1 MEPIEEKVSQEDLG
15 PYYKCYSEPD
25 VLALRDS
32 LDKYVA
38 GSDEGMEFVIE
49 PHHLPDVPSG
59 LKSFD
64 KDMLKSRFIV
74 FNLAPGLMGGRIISI
89 IFPEF
94 PAKVLDCWIYRL
106 ADGSYDFRGIWQN
119 LYFDEEKMKVIRE
132 VFKEQ
137 LADQEHAL

>member
-25 VLALRDS
+25 VRALRDS
-32 LDKYVA
+32 LDNYVA
-38 GSDEGMEFVIE
+38 GSHEGMEFVIE

-64 KDMLKSRFIV
+64 KEMLKSKFIV

-89 IFPEF
+89 IFQEWPT
-94 PAKVLDCWIYRL
+94 KVLDCWLYKL
-106 ADGSYDFRGIWQN
+106 SDGTFDFRGVWQN
-119 LYFDEEKMKVIRE
+119 MYFTEEVMKVIQE

-137 LADQEHAL
+137 LEDKEHTL